1 MQKKPLNILSF
12 NTPFFPNANHNHRS
26 KKINNKF
33 KKSSTAQYSTK
44 TKEIKSNTNYLPDTP
59 IGINSINNN
68 IYLNLFNKFN
78 NNNNNAF
85 NTSSLK
91 QNMMSPKEI
100 ISNRINNNQM
110 NKIRKNLNLHEITSS
125 SSFKNNNNKST
136 YIQPDFT
143 NSMNVISSNKGH
155 INIRLN
161 LKNQFMNNIL
171 NNNNYN
177 VNGTD
182 NNNINY
188 GLDIAE
194 KMKEKDMKII
204 QLQNDLLK
212 SQEIINS
219 LNNNI
224 NINNSFKYNKNKSN
238 INNYNINLNKSS
250 REKNFF
256 MLTKSSESVDKI
268 LKTTF
273 NEYYLN
279 NKKQS
284 NKIHKNSFLKKSG
297 NDINKKRINNANK
310 KNKNIKS
317 NEPLYTTN
325 NIKTKRQK
333 KFDYLKL
340 FLPISNLLNIK
351 PRFNSYSNERKN
363 TKNKINFNSDNSD
376 KKIKPKIKINNYAI
390 NKKKEE
396 CIKYNFSDFTKKCE
410 NLKQRANQ
418 LINNYIN
425 LVNSRIESETK

>member
-161 LKNQFMNNIL
+161 LKNQFMNNIM
-171 NNNNYN
+171 NNNNYI

-256 MLTKSSESVDKI
+256 MLSKSSESVDKI
-268 LKTTF
+268 LKTAF
-273 NEYYLN
+273 NEYNLDTKKQ
-279 NKKQS
+279 NKK
-284 NKIHKNSFLKKSG
+284 IDKNNFSKKSG
-297 NDINKKRINNANK
+297 INNGIK
-310 KNKNIKS
+310 KNKNIKI
-317 NEPLYTTN
+317 NESLYTTY
-325 NIKTKRQK
+325 NIRTKRQK
-333 KFDYLKL
+333 KYDYLKM
-340 FLPISNLLNIK
+340 FLPISNFLNIK
-351 PRFNSYSNERKN
+351 PRFNSYSNDRKN
-363 TKNKINFNSDNSD
+363 IKNKINFNLDNTD
-376 KKIKPKIKINNYAI
+376 KNKKEKIKLNNYIINN
-390 NKKKEE
+390 KDS
-396 CIKYNFSDFTKKCE
+396 IKNNFSDFTNKCE
-410 NLKQRANQ
+410 DLKQRANQ
-418 LINNYIN
+418 LINKYIHLAN
-425 LVNSRIESETK
+425 CILESETKQ